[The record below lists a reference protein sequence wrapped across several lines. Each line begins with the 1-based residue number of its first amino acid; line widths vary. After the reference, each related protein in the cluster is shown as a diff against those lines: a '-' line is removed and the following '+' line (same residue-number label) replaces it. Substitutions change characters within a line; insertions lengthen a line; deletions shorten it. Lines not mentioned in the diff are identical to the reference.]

1 MRVKELAENLK
12 ISTDELIKNLS
23 NVIFTIKI
31 TEEYEVSKD
40 MEKKLAKMYG
50 VPYPFKAAKP
60 KTAPKPAV
68 KIGSNRPDNK
78 TVSSPKP
85 QFNGAKKEDKA
96 QKQVVKKEPT
106 VQKSEP
112 APTKKDVAHQA
123 KPQPAKVT
131 PEQPKQALPKK
142 EVKRPVYEEEVI
154 QPRVD
159 EKILEKYG
167 DYLEEDEYNLT
178 RETRGTKLKRS
189 TNEGSQDIKQR
200 KKNSNKN
207 KQSANSRKEK
217 RASNMPTKE
226 EKEENVIYYENGMSV
241 MEVADALGV
250 SVTDLVKKLFVSM
263 GIMASATQALDRDT
277 TELIAIEYGYELKNK
292 KITDMT
298 RFDEVEVE
306 DKEEDLV
313 SRPAIVTIMGHVDHG
328 KTTLL
333 DTIRSSHVVSGEAGG
348 ITQHIGAYQVV
359 KNGKTITFIDTPGH
373 AAFTEMRARGA
384 QITDIVILVVAAD
397 DGVMPQTKEA
407 IEHAQAAGVPI
418 IVAINKM
425 DKAGANPDRIKTEL
439 TEYNLVPED
448 WGGDTIYVPISALTG
463 KGVDELLEM
472 VILVSELKDYKA
484 NPNRLGMGT
493 VIEAKLDKGRGPVAT
508 LLVQNG
514 TIKVGDVIVVG
525 TTYGKIRSM
534 EDETGKTI
542 QAAGPSKPVSVTGL
556 VEVPFAGEKFMALND
571 ERKAREI
578 AEVRTQNKF
587 NEEKGVGKAAS
598 LNDLFKDDEN
608 EKTLNLIIKCDVQGS
623 IEAIRGL
630 LEKINIEG
638 TSINIISARVGGI
651 TNNDIILALA
661 SHAIIIGF
669 NVRPTAQITDMA
681 KDEGVEIR
689 LYNIIYK
696 LQEDIEKAVKG
707 LLDPVFEE
715 KITGQAEV
723 REIFKVSKV
732 GTIAGSYVT
741 SGSIVRSGGVRLIRD
756 SIVIYTGRMA
766 GLRRFKDDVKEVKA
780 GYECG
785 ITIENYNDIKV
796 GDVIEC
802 FVMEEAERE

>member
-1 MRVKELAENLK
+1 MKVKELAQNLK
-12 ISTDELIKNLS
+12 TTTVDLINDIS
-23 NVIFTIKI
+23 NVIFTETI
-31 TEEYEVSKD
+31 TEDYEVSKD
-40 MEKKLAKMYG
+40 LEKKLAKKYG
-50 VPYPFKAAKP
+50 VPYPFKSAKP
-60 KTAPKPAV
+60 KPAPKPATPVVTTKPAPKEQTVAKTNAPAKEV
-68 KIGSNRPDNK
+68 KKAPVKEAPKKTENK
-78 TVSSPKP
+78 GQIASKP
-85 QFNGAKKEDKA
+85 VEKKAETP
-96 QKQVVKKEPT
+96 VKKEEVIQAPKPT
-106 VQKSEP
+106 P
-112 APTKKDVAHQA
+112 APTVKK
-123 KPQPAKVT
+123 
-131 PEQPKQALPKK
+131 PKY
-142 EVKRPVYEEEVI
+142 EEEEVI
-154 QPRVD
+154 PRVD
-159 EKILEKYG
+159 EKLLEKYG

-178 RETRGTKLKRS
+178 RETRGTRAKKPAS
-189 TNEGSQDIKQR
+189 NEGAAINHR

-207 KQSANSRKEK
+207 KNNGGKKEK
-217 RASNMPTKE
+217 RASNMPTATE
-226 EKEENVIYYENGMSV
+226 AEDHVLYYENGMSV

-250 SVTDLVKKLFVSM
+250 GVTDLVKKLFVSM

-277 TELIAIEYGYELKNK
+277 TELIAIEYDFELKDK

-313 SRPAIVTIMGHVDHG
+313 GRPAIVTIMGHVDHG

-333 DTIRSSHVVSGEAGG
+333 DTIRSSHVVTGEAGG
-348 ITQHIGAYQVV
+348 ITQHIGAYQVE
-359 KNGKTITFIDTPGH
+359 KSGKIITFIDTPGH

-384 QITDIVILVVAAD
+384 QLTDIVILVVAAD

-425 DKAGANPDRIKTEL
+425 DKPSANPDRIKTEL
-439 TEYNLVPED
+439 TEYNLISED
-448 WGGDTIYVPISALTG
+448 WGGDTIFVPISALTG

-472 VILVSELKDYKA
+472 IILVSDLKEYKA
-484 NPNRLGMGT
+484 NPNRLGMGS
-493 VIEAKLDKGRGPVAT
+493 VIEARLDKGRGPVAT

-514 TIKVGDVIVVG
+514 TIKIGDVIVVG

-534 EDETGKTI
+534 EDELGRSVQT
-542 QAAGPSKPVSVTGL
+542 AGPSKPVSVTGL

-578 AEVRTQNKF
+578 SEVRSQNKF
-587 NEEKGVGKAAS
+587 NEEKGVGKAS
-598 LNDLFKDDEN
+598 SFNDLFKNTEG

-623 IEAIRGL
+623 IEAIKGL
-630 LEKINIEG
+630 LDKINIEG
-638 TSINIISARVGGI
+638 TNINIIGARVGGI
-651 TNNDIILALA
+651 TNNDIILAVA
-661 SHAIIIGF
+661 SNAIVIGF
-669 NVRPTAQITDMA
+669 NVRPTAQVSDYA
-681 KDEGVEIR
+681 KEQGIEIR
-689 LYNIIYK
+689 LYSIIYK

-723 REIFKVSKV
+723 RETFKVSKI

-741 SGSIVRSGGVRLIRD
+741 SGSIVRNGSVRLIRD
-756 SIVIYTGRMA
+756 SIVIYTGKLA

-802 FVMEEAERE
+802 FVMEETERE